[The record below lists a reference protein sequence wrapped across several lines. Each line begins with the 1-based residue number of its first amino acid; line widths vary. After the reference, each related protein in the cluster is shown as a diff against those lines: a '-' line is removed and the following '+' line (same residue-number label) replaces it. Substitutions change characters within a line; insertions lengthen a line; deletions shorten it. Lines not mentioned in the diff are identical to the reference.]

1 MKDINRILTSTNG
14 VERSASDTHTQAA
27 GLSVDWKRRFQSRSV
42 CPGTWIPRQKSLK
55 WMFPTRYLPRRDN
68 TFKKTCRNLKLD
80 LPPLKIEL
88 WLWASSYIVKPSS
101 TNATHWFLKAM
112 TNVSESECDCLPDC
126 ELTEFQHSHSAAD
139 FLWEK
144 YFIDYWLI
152 IVIINIFSMHFIFQA
167 VWLSKPQSEPPL
179 HTEPRRLAK
188 ILVAF
193 GNKLINVGLPPQS
206 ARGDIT
212 FRSNFIAVSRWRRP
226 TTAQWIRIHPTSR
239 PWPALRG
246 GSTRM
251 T

>member
-1 MKDINRILTSTNG
+1 MKDSNRILTSTNG

-42 CPGTWIPRQKSLK
+42 CPGTWIPRQETLK
-55 WMFPTRYLPRRDN
+55 CMFPTRYLPRRDN

-126 ELTEFQHSHSAAD
+126 DLTEFQHSHSAAD

-152 IVIINIFSMHFIFQA
+152 KVIVNIYSLHFISGRA
-167 VWLSKPQSEPPL
+167 TLETSIWAPSA
-179 HTEPRRLAK
+179 HWTEATCQNT
-188 ILVAF
+188 
-193 GNKLINVGLPPQS
+193 GC
-206 ARGDIT
+206 
-212 FRSNFIAVSRWRRP
+212 
-226 TTAQWIRIHPTSR
+226 
-239 PWPALRG
+239 LR
-246 GSTRM
+246 
-251 T
+251 